1 MKWIFK
7 TDLKKLWPGSL
18 RWRLVAVLLLGVLL
32 VQIVS
37 SAIWITQARRSEEVS
52 VTNMANHMA
61 YGVASTVRFFQS
73 LPHQYRHIVLD
84 QLRNMGGTRFFVSVN
99 QEQIMVDD
107 LADSYLHDIVV
118 SQFYTILKKE
128 LGRKPTIIVQ
138 FSEADKLKVFNN
150 HTYLTDLPPRWAH
163 HSLLIKPLSP
173 PILVTQIKL
182 AEREWIY
189 VAALIPHPTFL
200 AKTEFISFERMI
212 FLSLMIVCVLLISF
226 FAVRWLTEP
235 LAKLS
240 KAADDLGRDLDHPP
254 IDEAG
259 SKEMIA
265 TARTFNA
272 MQQRLK
278 RYIDD
283 RARLFSAIS
292 HDLKTPITRLRL
304 RAEMLDDEAQ
314 REKFSSDLEELEV
327 MVVGALQCAKDTE
340 LDEVQ
345 SPTNLMDIINK
356 LKRDVKDAGHSISI
370 QGKIHKPFMGKP
382 LALKRCLTNL
392 IDNAIFYG
400 EQADIKLIDTE
411 DEIQIIIRD
420 YGPGISENE
429 QDQVFEPYYRV
440 EKSRNRNTG
449 GTGLGLGIARSIA
462 KAHGGELMLDNH
474 PESGLVVT
482 VKLPRH

>member
-1 MKWIFK
+1 MKSISK
-7 TDLKKLWPGSL
+7 LSKQKLWPGSL
-18 RWRLVAVLLLGVLL
+18 RWRLVVVLLLGVLL
-32 VQIVS
+32 AQVIS
-37 SAIWITQARRSEEVS
+37 SVVWITQARRAEEAS

-61 YGVASTVRFFQS
+61 YGVASTVKFFQS

-99 QEQIMVDD
+99 QAQILVDD
-107 LADSYLHDIVV
+107 LADSYLHDIVID
-118 SQFYTILKKE
+118 QFYTILRKE
-128 LGRKPTIIVQ
+128 LGSKPKIIVQ
-138 FSEADKLKVFNN
+138 FAESEKLKVFNN
-150 HTYLTDLPPRWAH
+150 NTYLTDLPPRWAH

-182 AEREWIY
+182 AEKEWLY

-200 AKTEFISFERMI
+200 AKTEFISFERVL
-212 FLSLMIVCVLLISF
+212 FLGLTMVCVLLISF

-235 LAKLS
+235 LARLS

-254 IDEAG
+254 LAEKG

-283 RARLFSAIS
+283 RARLFAAIS

-304 RAEMLDDEAQ
+304 RAEMLEEEVS
-314 REKFSSDLEELEV
+314 REKFVTDLEELEI
-327 MVVGALQCAKDTE
+327 MVKGALQCAKDTE
-340 LDEVQ
+340 LDEPQ

-356 LKRDVKDAGHSISI
+356 LKRDVEEAGHSINI
-370 QGKIHKPFMGKP
+370 YGKIKKPYMGKP

-400 EQADIKLIDTE
+400 ERAELNLEDGV
-411 DEIQIIIRD
+411 DEIKIIIRD
-420 YGPGISENE
+420 YGPGISEKE
-429 QDQVFEPYYRV
+429 LDQVFEPYYRI

-449 GTGLGLGIARSIA
+449 GTGLGLGIARSIV
-462 KAHGGELMLDNH
+462 KAHGGELILDNH
-474 PESGLVVT
+474 PECGLIVRVV
-482 VKLPRH
+482 LPRH